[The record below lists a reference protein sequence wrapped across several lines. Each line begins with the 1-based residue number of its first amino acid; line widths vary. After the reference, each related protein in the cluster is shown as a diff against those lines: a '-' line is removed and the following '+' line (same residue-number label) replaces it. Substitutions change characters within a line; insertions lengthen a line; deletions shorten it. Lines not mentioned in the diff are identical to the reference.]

1 MSSNSQ
7 PSRSQ
12 SQSIDPVPA
21 FRIKRPPVEW
31 VPWIFV
37 LTYTVVG
44 VLCVVMVTGSPRLGD
59 PEDAKVFL
67 QIGGI
72 GAIVLLTTLPIF
84 WVLLARRRG
93 DGLSIDND
101 TTKLDT
107 LAQAV
112 RQLTE
117 QSVLSPEARRV
128 LNRRADRDLLFR
140 AIEEDIA
147 VGEWDAGLVLCDEL
161 ANRFGYRAE
170 AEAYRARVESA
181 RGAEMDHNVADAIS
195 RLDGLIVQRRWDIAI
210 REAASIKRRFPDSH
224 RVENLRQRV
233 EHARAVYK
241 ADLERRFLDAAER
254 DQIDEAMDFL
264 KELDAYLTESDAEPY
279 REVARGVIGKA
290 KENLGAQFK
299 IAVRDKEWG
308 AAAAIGKRIINEF
321 PNTRMATEVRGLL
334 DGILTRANAM
344 NGAAT

>member
-1 MSSNSQ
+1 MPSTSQNSASS
-7 PSRSQ
+7 
-12 SQSIDPVPA
+12 SQSIDPVLS
-21 FRIKRPPVEW
+21 FRVGRPPVDWTPW
-31 VPWIFV
+31 VF
-37 LTYTVVG
+37 LLSYAAVG
-44 VLCVVMVTGSPRLGD
+44 VICAVMAIGAPRLGEPD
-59 PEDAKVFL
+59 DAKMFF
-67 QIGGI
+67 QIGVM

-84 WVLLARRRG
+84 WVLLSRKRSDGASSSG
-93 DGLSIDND
+93 DASR
-101 TTKLDT
+101 LDS

-195 RLDGLIVQRRWDIAI
+195 RLDGLIVQRRWDVAI
-210 REAASIKRRFPDSH
+210 REAASIRRRFPDSH

-254 DQIDEAMDFL
+254 DQIDEAMEHL

-290 KENLGAQFK
+290 RENLGAQFK

>member
-1 MSSNSQ
+1 MPSNSQ
-7 PSRSQ
+7 PSRPP

-21 FRIKRPPVEW
+21 FRLARRAPDWTPW
-31 VPWIFV
+31 VF
-37 LTYTVVG
+37 LLSYTAVG
-44 VLCVVMVTGSPRLGD
+44 VLCAVMAIGAPKLGS
-59 PEDAKVFL
+59 PEDAQMFF
-67 QIGGI
+67 QIGVL

-84 WVLLARRRG
+84 WVLLSRRG
-93 DGLSIDND
+93 NAAINGDND
-101 TTKLDT
+101 TSKLDT
-107 LAQAV
+107 LAQAI

-117 QSVLSPEARRV
+117 QSSLSPEARRV
-128 LNRRADRDLLFR
+128 LNRRLDRDLLFR

-147 VGEWDAGLVLCDEL
+147 VGEWDAGTVLCDEL

-170 AEAYRARVESA
+170 AEAYRARIESA
-181 RGAEMDHNVADAIS
+181 RGAELDHNVADAIS

-224 RVENLRQRV
+224 RVENLRLRV

-254 DQIDEAMDFL
+254 DQIDEAMEFL

-321 PNTRMATEVRGLL
+321 PNTRMASEVRGLL

>member
-1 MSSNSQ
+1 MPSNPQ
-7 PSRSQ
+7 PAKSQ
-12 SQSIDPVPA
+12 SQSIDQVLA
-21 FRIKRPPVEW
+21 FRASRPPAETSS
-31 VPWIFV
+31 WIF
-37 LTYTVVG
+37 LLSYAAVG
-44 VLCVVMVTGSPRLGD
+44 VVCAVMTIGADRLGS
-59 PEDAKVFL
+59 PEDAKMFFT
-67 QIGGI
+67 IGVL
-72 GAIVLLTTLPIF
+72 GAFGLLFTLPIF
-84 WVLLARRRG
+84 WVLLARKKETGTGIG
-93 DGLSIDND
+93 DPA
-101 TTKLDT
+101 KLDS
-107 LAQAV
+107 LANAI

-117 QSVLSPEARRV
+117 QSALSPEARRV
-128 LNRRADRDLLFR
+128 LNRRLDRDLLFR

-147 VGEWDAGLVLCDEL
+147 VGEWDAGMVLCDEL

-195 RLDGLIVQRRWDIAI
+195 RLDGLIVQRRWDLAI
-210 REAASIKRRFPDSH
+210 RESASIKRRFPDSH

-233 EHARAVYK
+233 EHAKAVYK
-241 ADLERRFLDAAER
+241 VDLERRFLDAAER

-344 NGAAT
+344 NSAATT